1 MCGIAGIIGAIDPG
15 LVSAARAMSHAL
27 AHRGP
32 DAHGSFHSLGPNAAG
47 PGCALEH
54 RRLAI
59 IDLSPDGNQPMTDPA
74 SGCVIAFNG
83 EIYNYQL
90 LKAELTAL
98 GHAFRTKSDTEVIL
112 RAYAH
117 WGREAFARLRG
128 MFALALWDP
137 RRRAVVLARDHT
149 GIKPL
154 YFCPTRAAD
163 GSPAIAF
170 ASEVRALLHAGL
182 APRSLNPA
190 ALQTYF
196 WNGFV
201 VGPQTI
207 LTGVRELPAGSVALV
222 SVDQPA
228 VTPERF
234 WQTPPAGGHA
244 TDPGSARDTLTQ
256 TVSQH
261 LIADVP
267 VGVFLS
273 GGIDS
278 SALAALASRAAPG
291 AVRTFNI
298 AFEEAGFDESDFAR
312 RVAQSLGTLHVELR
326 LTQAVFQQGLDDALA
341 SLDQPTFD
349 AINSFFVSRAVREA
363 GLKVALA
370 GTGGDELF
378 GGYRSF
384 SELPRLRRASRLASR
399 APRPL
404 VRAAARAAA
413 RVKGGR
419 AGAVPLQTRWGKL
432 PASLDARG
440 NLVELY
446 QLAYALYTPDFQR
459 ELIDLPP
466 DPTIRAG
473 LPIDRFTEA
482 ADLAGRSSELGAIS
496 VLEQLFFLRERLLRD
511 TDAASMA
518 VALEV
523 RVPFLDPVLTDSLA
537 SLDDTTRF
545 RTPGSKALLREIA
558 LRDLDPALFD
568 RPKSGFVLP
577 IDVWAR
583 QRLKPQIDRLFA
595 DADRLRAVGLNPDAV
610 ARLWS
615 AYQAG
620 APGLYWSRIWALFVL
635 LWWSERYG
643 VTR

>member
-1 MCGIAGIIGAIDPG
+1 MCGIAGIIGGIDPG
-15 LVSAARAMSHAL
+15 LALAARTMSDCIS
-27 AHRGP
+27 HRGP
-32 DAHGSFHSLGPNAAG
+32 DAHRAFHSLGIGGTGAG
-47 PGCALEH
+47 CIFEH

-59 IDLSPDGNQPMTDPA
+59 IDLSADGIQPMTDPA
-74 SGCVIAFNG
+74 TGCVIAFNG
-83 EIYNYQL
+83 EIYNYQV
-90 LKAELTAL
+90 LKAELSGQ

-112 RAYAH
+112 RAYAQ
-117 WGREAFARLRG
+117 WGCEAFARLRG

-137 RRRAVVLARDHT
+137 RARAVVLARDHA

-154 YFCPTRAAD
+154 YYTVARAAD
-163 GSPAIAF
+163 GAPAIAF
-170 ASEVRALLHAGL
+170 ASEVRALLKAGL
-182 APRSLNPA
+182 APARFNPA
-190 ALQTYF
+190 SLRTYL

-201 VGPQTI
+201 IGPETI
-207 LTGVRELPAGSVALV
+207 LAGVRELPAGSVAV
-222 SVDQPA
+222 VPVDSPT
-228 VTPERF
+228 VVPERF
-234 WQTPPAGGHA
+234 WQTPAAGGDA
-244 TDPGSARDTLTQ
+244 TDPDPARETLAKS
-256 TVSQH
+256 VAQH

-273 GGIDS
+273 GGVDS
-278 SALAALASRAAPG
+278 SALAALACRAAPG

-298 AFEEAGFDESDFAR
+298 AFEEAGFDESAFAR
-312 RVAQSLGTLHVELR
+312 RVAQSLGTMHVELR
-326 LTQAVFQQGLDDALA
+326 LTQQVFQAGLDDALA

-384 SELPRLRRASRLASR
+384 TELPRLRRASHLASH

-404 VRAAARAAA
+404 VQAAARVAA

-419 AGAVPLQTRWGKL
+419 AGVVPLQTRWGKL
-432 PASLDARG
+432 PATLDARG
-440 NLVELY
+440 DLVELY
-446 QLAYALYTPDFQR
+446 QLAYALYTPEFQVD
-459 ELIDLPP
+459 LIDLPP
-466 DPTIRAG
+466 DPAVRAG
-473 LPIDRFTEA
+473 LPIDRFAEA
-482 ADLAGRSSELGAIS
+482 TGLAARSSELGAIS

-518 VALEV
+518 VSLEV
-523 RVPFLDPVLTDSLA
+523 RVPFLDPVLTDTLA
-537 SLDDTTRF
+537 PLDDATRF
-545 RTPGSKALLREIA
+545 RTPGTKALLREIA
-558 LRDLDPALFD
+558 LGDLDPSLFD

-595 DADRLRAVGLNPDAV
+595 DADRLRAVGLSPAAV

-643 VTR
+643 VTL